1 MRVRA
6 ASSVGV
12 VVIGLAPA
20 LAGGPLFALLMA
32 VLGVL
37 AYHEYRSLG
46 IRLVGPR
53 VVAISGYA
61 AAAAF
66 AFAPLLD
73 EGNLLVVAVA
83 AGAIAVPLIGALF
96 DPTGTDA
103 FQSWALAAAG
113 SLYVGLP
120 LYGAVALRSFQGD
133 IDAPWLTRAAEGA
146 SLGLPA
152 APRGL
157 AWILIAI
164 LAVWLGDTAAY
175 LAGRS
180 WGRRPLL
187 PRVSPKKTVEGA
199 LAGLLG
205 STLVGALGVRWFGLD
220 VPWVAGAAIGLLL
233 GAVGQ
238 VGDLA
243 ESLLKRQAGVKDSG
257 DLIPGHGGIL
267 DRIDALLFALP
278 TAWFLAELIDR
289 HG

>member
-6 ASSVGV
+6 ASSVVV

-20 LAGGPLFALLMA
+20 LAGGPVFALLMA
-32 VLGVL
+32 ILGVL

-46 IRLVGPR
+46 VRLVGPR
-53 VVAISGYA
+53 IAATSGYA
-61 AAAAF
+61 SAAVL

-73 EGNLLVVAVA
+73 EGNLLVVSVA
-83 AGAIAVPLIGALF
+83 AGAVAVPLIGALL

-103 FQSWALAAAG
+103 FQSWALAATG

-120 LYGAVALRSFQGD
+120 LYGAVALRSFHGEV
-133 IDAPWLTRAAEGA
+133 DAPWLTRLAEGA
-146 SLGLPA
+146 SLGWSA

-157 AWILIAI
+157 AWTLIAV
-164 LAVWLGDTAAY
+164 LAVWFGDTGAY

-199 LAGLLG
+199 VAGLLG
-205 STLVGALGVRWFGLD
+205 STLVGALGARWFGLE
-220 VPWVAGAAIGLLL
+220 VPWAAGAVIGLLL

-243 ESLLKRQAGVKDSG
+243 ESLLKRQARVKDSG

-278 TAWFLAELIDR
+278 TAWLLAELIDGR
-289 HG
+289 G